1 MRRRPPTPSAA
12 ALLLLLLLLLAG
24 HPEPADAKK
33 KNAKKKAKIP
43 ALSSPAMVDKLMS
56 SVLDGDETSAR
67 AKAASVSP
75 SRPLPHPT
83 PPKARLL
90 GGVAPSRGA
99 VADRMAGAGGQ
110 GD

>member
-1 MRRRPPTPSAA
+1 MRRRPPTPCA

-33 KNAKKKAKIP
+33 KAKKKAKIP

-83 PPKARLL
+83 LGKARAHDTAAP
-90 GGVAPSRGA
+90 GTVAPSRRG
-99 VADRMAGAGGQ
+99 RGC
-110 GD
+110 